1 MCKQYMKDKVIYS
14 FIYLFQEKFRD
25 LLILKLLKK
34 FIKKPS
40 RLSVLDLQ
48 DICESI
54 MPRDVDTL
62 IKLKANV
69 KVILEVSKKKKMF
82 NFYYINITTNML
94 SYF

>member
-14 FIYLFQEKFRD
+14 FIYLFQEKFQD

-69 KVILEVSKKKKMF
+69 KVILEVSKKK
-82 NFYYINITTNML
+82 I
-94 SYF
+94 